1 MEVLK
6 FLHITN
12 KGMVFDPQNGE
23 SYQLNESGK
32 IILEG
37 LQDQLKDDEIIQ
49 KISQIFRIS
58 SEQSLTD
65 VLEFKTQLRI
75 LGLLK

>member
-1 MEVLK
+1 MEQLK

-32 IILEG
+32 MILEG
-37 LQDQLKDDEIIQ
+37 LQDQSKDEEIIK
-49 KISQIFRIS
+49 KITIQFGIS
-58 SEQSLTD
+58 KEQSLTD